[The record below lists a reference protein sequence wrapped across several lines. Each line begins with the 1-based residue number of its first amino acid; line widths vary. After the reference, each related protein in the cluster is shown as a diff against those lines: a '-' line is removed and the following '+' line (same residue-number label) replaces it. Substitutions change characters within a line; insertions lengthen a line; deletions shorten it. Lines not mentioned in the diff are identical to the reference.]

1 MTRNIYSIALAGL
14 LVAFALPAAAS
25 QASADASAEAT
36 ELRTRDPALFAL
48 FQEADASWEDYNF
61 ALLGSRLIKIG
72 DMLLAKDQPDKA
84 RLLYQKVLDESTF
97 DSGPFYG
104 ELHPVARARIGRLA
118 SADGRP
124 VDAIAIYTAV
134 LAATWEI
141 RDEMDEEDAR
151 DYRSEILGDL
161 ADALVV
167 VGRHAEA
174 LRAVDQ
180 ALFAIDV
187 DSFLVRPL
195 RDRLLQ
201 IRASALEG
209 LGNWAQAEGLRSQ
222 VLARTPVH
230 LQPGGPAKQ
239 KSPKFADAEVQLGRN
254 LARQGKAAQAAV
266 LLQDAL
272 ATYQPIYPT
281 THPSVL
287 TGQLE
292 LSQLWLEQLG
302 KPADALTELRK
313 AGKAVLAAGQQN
325 TGETQGA
332 AKLARFR
339 SLFRVQVTAAWA
351 ASQPTVKLPTDQ
363 PETRL
368 AVVSSSAA
376 RHSSPLTGVAF
387 SLDGKQVISAAEDGS
402 IIVWNAST
410 GGALATLSADETGPI
425 SRLQIDGRGVLFQ
438 STSSARSWSPG
449 GPAPKEIK
457 LPLYGP
463 IAANQRWIVAAG
475 RHESKSP
482 VENVLWIYD
491 RQSGTSQT
499 QVLKTD
505 DVSAIAISP
514 DGGRIAVVEYDD
526 PAALND
532 PDMMEQ
538 LCLYS
543 LPSGRELV
551 CEGFDGGG
559 QDLSFTPDG
568 RRIFNAGL
576 QHPKLFDAD
585 TAKRVKTYFDVGR
598 VEGGVLSPDGGR
610 MAVTDSEDGSVRVF
624 DVETS
629 RQIARLDGHT
639 LEVTSMAFSP
649 DGQRIVSGSKDQ
661 TVRIWNAETG
671 EPLLTLGGEVQF
683 ARHTA
688 KISHAAFS
696 PDGTKVAS
704 AGLDGVRVWDAA
716 TGVQLTVGR
725 GGKSVEWSADGTRL
739 LTTEGVTDAA
749 SGEVLHSLE
758 YASGLIYPVYLGDG
772 SIVTA
777 KGIFDSKGRKLKDL
791 ELNWNS
797 KITAAP
803 AGSLFAVFDIG
814 KTRVIDGRTG
824 ATLLSL
830 NTSMAPLHFTGDG
843 QRMLFGLDYPHQT
856 PFLGLFDARTGA
868 GLTSF
873 DVKLSIWDEA
883 IIDSSGRRAA
893 AFSPFLADV
902 YLWPDSKSQRL
913 EITMPAK
920 VSKLAFSPD
929 GAILAVGLED
939 GSAQLRDAV
948 SGALSTT
955 LRDMPGALT
964 DISFSPDGSRI
975 LTVSTSRIMTVWDA
989 RNGAII
995 ARLGQ

>member
-1 MTRNIYSIALAGL
+1 MSRNIYSIALAGL
-14 LVAFALPAAAS
+14 LAAFALPAAAS
-25 QASADASAEAT
+25 QASPDASAEAT
-36 ELRTRDPALFAL
+36 ELRAKDPALFAL
-48 FQEADASWEDYNF
+48 FQEADASAEDYNF
-61 ALLGSRLIKIG
+61 AVLGSTLIKIG

-84 RLLYQKVLDESTF
+84 RLLYQKVLDDKWSF
-97 DSGPFYG
+97 DSSPVYDA
-104 ELHPVARARIGRLA
+104 LHPVARARIGRLA

-141 RDEMDEEDAR
+141 RDEKDDEDAQ

-180 ALFAIDV
+180 ALVALDN
-187 DSFLVRPL
+187 DSFLLRPL

-222 VLARTPVH
+222 LLARTPVH

-302 KPADALTELRK
+302 KPANALTELRK

-339 SLFRVQVTAAWA
+339 SLFRVQVAAAWA
-351 ASQPTVKLPTDQ
+351 AGQPTVKPPTDP

-368 AVVSSSAA
+368 AGASSSTA
-376 RHSSPLTGVAF
+376 RHGSPLMGVAF
-387 SLDGKQVISAAEDGS
+387 SLDGKQVISAAEEGS

-410 GGALATLSADETGPI
+410 GRPLATLSADETGAVYH
-425 SRLQIDGRGVLFQ
+425 LQIDGGGVLFETVFN
-438 STSSARSWSPG
+438 SVRSWSPG
-449 GPAPKEIK
+449 GPAPEEIK
-457 LPLYGP
+457 HPISFGP
-463 IAANQRWIVAAG
+463 IAANQRWIVGAG
-475 RHESKSP
+475 RDTSKSP
-482 VENVLWIYD
+482 IVNLLWIYD
-491 RQSGTSQT
+491 RQSRTART

-505 DVSAIAISP
+505 DAAAIAISP
-514 DGGRIAVVEYDD
+514 DGGRIAVVEYDY

-532 PDMMEQ
+532 PDMIEQ

-551 CEGFDGGG
+551 CEGFNGGG
-559 QDLSFTPDG
+559 RYLSFTPDG
-568 RRIFNAGL
+568 RGIFNAGL
-576 QHPKLFDAD
+576 QQPKLFDAD
-585 TAKRVKTYFDVGR
+585 TAKTVKTFDVGR
-598 VEGGVLSPDGGR
+598 GDAGVLSPDGGR
-610 MAVTDSEDGSVRVF
+610 MALTLDDGSVQVF

-629 RQIARLDGHT
+629 QQITRLDGHAA
-639 LEVTSMAFSP
+639 EVTAVAFSP
-649 DGQRIVSGSKDQ
+649 DGQRIVTGSEDQ
-661 TVRIWNAETG
+661 TVRIWNTETG

-688 KISHAAFS
+688 EISHAAFS

-725 GGKSVEWSADGTRL
+725 LGTSVEWSADGTRL
-739 LTTEGVTDAA
+739 LTTNGVTDAA
-749 SGEVLHSLE
+749 SGKVLHSLE
-758 YASGLIYPVYLGDG
+758 YNSGVIYPVYLGDG

-777 KGIFDSKGRKLKDL
+777 KGIFNAKGRKLRDL

-797 KITAAP
+797 RIIAAP
-803 AGSLFAVFDIG
+803 AGTLFAVFDSG

-830 NTSMAPLHFTGDG
+830 NISYPTVQFTGDG
-843 QRMLFGLDYPHQT
+843 QRMLFGHGYIQT
-856 PFLGLFDARTGA
+856 PFLGLFDARTSA
-868 GLTSF
+868 GLASF
-873 DVKLSIWDEA
+873 DAKYSIWSEA
-883 IIDSSGRRAA
+883 VVDPAGRRAA
-893 AFSPFLADV
+893 AMSVTNV

-913 EITMPAK
+913 QIVMPAE

-929 GAILAVGLED
+929 GAVLAVGLED
-939 GSAQLRDAV
+939 GSAQLRDAI
-948 SGALSTT
+948 SGALRAT

-989 RNGAII
+989 RSGAII
-995 ARLGQ
+995 VRLGQ